1 VKAIIRAARGG
12 LGGRRLQA
20 VVIGLVV
27 LACTAA
33 SVLAVGMLV
42 DSQSPFDRGFAAQ
55 HGADVTADMS
65 LSAASSAQLAA
76 TSHVSGV
83 TAVAGPF
90 PETMVG
96 ARFAIPG
103 ISGTGSIQVH
113 LVGRSSPNGP
123 VDDLTLKSGH
133 WPTAPDQVVWS
144 QAGPVSGGIQ
154 LGSTVTFPGAP
165 GSPTL
170 TVVGFA
176 NSITNT
182 ADAWVLPAEIAA
194 LSGNGSQPQAQ
205 MLYRFSSASTVTAV
219 NADVRAL
226 KAALPAGTVQGAA
239 SYLDVR
245 TAEQSNV
252 AIWAPFIIAFGI
264 IALAMS
270 VLIVANVVSGAVIAG
285 TTRIGVLKA
294 IGFTPG
300 QVTGSYVLQ
309 VAVPALAGCVVGT
322 VLGVLLAIPILSQN
336 ASVYGVGSLSIPL
349 WVEVTVPLVILG
361 LTAVGAMLPALRA
374 GRMSATQA
382 IATGRA
388 PRALRGYL
396 AHRLL
401 GRLRRVP
408 RAVTIG
414 LAAPFS
420 RPARTAVTAG
430 AIMFGAVAVTFG
442 VGLSATLNRVYVDL
456 RLSDTAP
463 LRLTPAPSGPVFV
476 QPGKVKTVT
485 GATGGR
491 KVKTVTGATGGG
503 PAGASLAE
511 QQAIAAALT
520 AQPDIAHWVPETD
533 AQVGVAGLSQQ
544 AQVTAFDGD
553 ASWTGYAIIKGSW
566 YSGSGSVDVNT
577 TFLTDTGTSVG
588 STVALTSGGRSETV
602 RIAGE
607 VFANDTSD
615 PGVFMSGSD
624 LARIDPGQAPTQYYA
639 GVKPG
644 ADPQAVANALDAKLD
659 PSGPAPAAVAGILVT
674 PNDNGEL
681 IAVVTLI
688 ALLTI
693 LLVVVAGLGVLNT
706 VVLQLR
712 ERVHDLGVFKSVG
725 MTPRQAIAMVVCS
738 VTLIGLLA
746 GIIGVPLGVL
756 VHNGVVPVMGH
767 AANTDLPAAVISVY
781 SWWQYVLLALAGLV
795 IAVMAALGPAG
806 WAASTRTAF
815 ALRAE

>member
-33 SVLAVGMLV
+33 SVLAIGMLV

-55 HGADVTADMS
+55 HGADVAADMS

-90 PETMVG
+90 PETTVG
-96 ARFAIPG
+96 AKFTIPG
-103 ISGTGSIQVH
+103 ISGAGTVQVH
-113 LVGRSSPNGP
+113 LVGRPAP
-123 VDDLTLKSGH
+123 HAAVDDLALTSGH

-144 QAGPVSGGIQ
+144 DGGPVSGGIQ
-154 LGSTVTFPGAP
+154 AGSTVTITGAP

-176 NSITNT
+176 NSITDT
-182 ADAWVLPAEIAA
+182 ADAWVLPAEITA
-194 LSGNGSQPQAQ
+194 LSGAASPSQAQ
-205 MLYRFSSASTVTAV
+205 MLYRFSSASTASAV
-219 NADVRAL
+219 NADVSAL
-226 KAALPAGTVQGAA
+226 KAALPAGTVQAAA
-239 SYLDVR
+239 SYLQVR
-245 TAEQSNV
+245 ASERSSV

-264 IALAMS
+264 IALVMS

-285 TTRIGVLKA
+285 TTRIGVLKS
-294 IGFTPG
+294 IGFTPA

-309 VAVPALAGCVVGT
+309 VAVPALAGCVAGA

-336 ASVYGVGSLSIPL
+336 ANVYGVGSLSIPL
-349 WVEVTVPLVILG
+349 WVTVTVPLAILG

-388 PRALRGYL
+388 PRASRGYL

-401 GRLRRVP
+401 GRLHRAP
-408 RAVTIG
+408 RAATIG

-420 RPARTAVTAG
+420 RPARTAVTAA

-442 VGLSATLNRVYVDL
+442 VGLSSTLHRVYVDL
-456 RLSDTAP
+456 RLADTAP
-463 LRLTPAPSGPVFV
+463 LRIMPMPSGPAAG
-476 QPGKVKTVT
+476 QPGKVF
-485 GATGGR
+485 GPGGSP
-491 KVKTVTGATGGG
+491 GS
-503 PAGASLAE
+503 PAE
-511 QQAIAAALT
+511 QRRIAAALT
-520 AQPDIAHWVPETD
+520 ANPDIAHWVPETD
-533 AQVGVAGLSQQ
+533 AQVGAAGLAQP
-544 AQVTAFDGD
+544 AQVTAFDGN
-553 ASWTGYAIIKGSW
+553 ASWTEYGLIKGSW
-566 YSGSGSVDVNT
+566 YSGSGSIDVNT

-588 STVALTSGGRSETV
+588 STVALTSGTRSQTM

-607 VFANDTSD
+607 VFGIDTSD
-615 PGVFMSGSD
+615 PGVIMSGSG

-639 GVKPG
+639 GVTSG
-644 ADPQAVANALDAKLD
+644 QSPQAVANALDATLD
-659 PSGPAPAAVAGILVT
+659 PSGPTAGAIGGIQVT
-674 PNDNGEL
+674 PNDNSQL
-681 IAVVTLI
+681 IAVVALI
-688 ALLTI
+688 TLLT
-693 LLVVVAGLGVLNT
+693 LLLIVVAGLGVLNT

-725 MTPRQAIAMVVCS
+725 MTPRQAVAMVVCS

-746 GIIGVPLGVL
+746 GIVGVPLGVL

-781 SWWQYVLLALAGLV
+781 SWWQYILLALAGLV
-795 IAVMAALGPAG
+795 IAVVAALGPAS
-806 WAASTRTAF
+806 WAARTRTAF

>member
-1 VKAIIRAARGG
+1 MKAIIRAARGG

-33 SVLAVGMLV
+33 SVLAVGILV

-55 HGADVTADMS
+55 HGADVAADMS

-90 PETMVG
+90 PETT
-96 ARFAIPG
+96 AAAKFTIPG
-103 ISGTGSIQVH
+103 VSGAGRIQVH

-123 VDDLTLKSGH
+123 ADDLTLKSGH

-144 QAGPVSGGIQ
+144 QAGPVSGGIR
-154 LGSTVTFPGAP
+154 LGSTVTFPGSP
-165 GSPTL
+165 GSPAL

-182 ADAWVLPAEIAA
+182 ADAWVLPSGITA
-194 LSGNGSQPQAQ
+194 LSSTGSAPEAQ
-205 MLYRFSSASTVTAV
+205 MLYRFSSASTATAV
-219 NADVRAL
+219 NADVSAL
-226 KAALPAGTVQGAA
+226 KAALPAGTVQGTA
-239 SYLDVR
+239 SYLTVR

-294 IGFTPG
+294 IGFTPA

-309 VAVPALAGCVVGT
+309 VAVPALAGCVVGA

-349 WVEVTVPLVILG
+349 SVVVAVPLVILG

-388 PRALRGYL
+388 PRAAHGYL

-401 GRLRRVP
+401 GKLRWVP
-408 RAVTIG
+408 RAATIG

-456 RLSDTAP
+456 RLADTAP
-463 LRLTPAPSGPVFV
+463 LRISPAPSGPVHV
-476 QPGKVKTVT
+476 QPGKHKAV
-485 GATGGR
+485 
-491 KVKTVTGATGGG
+491 
-503 PAGASLAE
+503 AGVIGSPSASPAE

-520 AQPDIAHWVPETD
+520 ANPDIAHWVPETD
-533 AQVGVAGLSQQ
+533 ATVGVARLSQQ

-553 ASWTGYAIIKGSW
+553 ANWTGYQMIKGSW
-566 YSGSGSVDVNT
+566 YSSSGSVDVNT
-577 TFLTDTGTSVG
+577 TFLADTGTSVG
-588 STVALTSGGRSETV
+588 STVTLTSGGRSETV

-607 VFANDTSD
+607 AFANNSSD

-644 ADPQAVANALDAKLD
+644 TDPQAVANALDAKLD
-659 PSGPAPAAVAGILVT
+659 PSGPVLGAVAGIQVT

-681 IAVVTLI
+681 IAVVALI
-688 ALLTI
+688 ALLTT
-693 LLVVVAGLGVLNT
+693 LLIVVAGLGVLNT

-746 GIIGVPLGVL
+746 GIVAVPLGVL

-767 AANTDLPAAVISVY
+767 AAHTDLPAAVIAVY
-781 SWWQYVLLALAGLV
+781 SWWQYVLLGLAGLV
-795 IAVMAALGPAG
+795 IAVVAALGPAG
-806 WAASTRTAF
+806 WAARTRTAF

>member
-1 VKAIIRAARGG
+1 MKAIIRAARGG

-33 SVLAVGMLV
+33 SVLAVGILM

-55 HGADVTADMS
+55 HGADVAADMS
-65 LSAASSAQLAA
+65 RSAASPAQLAA

-90 PETMVG
+90 PETT
-96 ARFAIPG
+96 ATAKLTIPG
-103 ISGTGSIQVH
+103 VSGAGIIEVH
-113 LVGRSSPNGP
+113 LVGRSSPSGP

-154 LGSTVTFPGAP
+154 LGSTVTVPGVP
-165 GSPTL
+165 GSPAL

-194 LSGNGSQPQAQ
+194 LSSTGSAPQAQ
-205 MLYRFSSASTVTAV
+205 MLYRFSSASTATAV
-219 NADVRAL
+219 NADVSAL
-226 KAALPAGTVQGAA
+226 KAALPAGTVQDTA
-239 SYLDVR
+239 SYLTVR

-264 IALAMS
+264 LALAMS

-294 IGFTPG
+294 IGFTPA

-309 VAVPALAGCVVGT
+309 VAVPALAGCVVGA

-349 WVEVTVPLVILG
+349 WVEVAVPLVILG

-374 GRMSATQA
+374 GWMSAAQA

-388 PRALRGYL
+388 PRAAHGYL

-401 GRLRRVP
+401 GRLP
-408 RAVTIG
+408 RAPRAATIG

-442 VGLSATLNRVYVDL
+442 FGLSATLHRAYVDL
-456 RLSDTAP
+456 RLADTAP
-463 LRLTPAPSGPVFV
+463 LRLDPAPSGPVLA
-476 QPGKVKTVT
+476 QPGKHKTVA
-485 GATGGR
+485 GVIGS
-491 KVKTVTGATGGG
+491 
-503 PAGASLAE
+503 PGASPAE

-520 AQPDIAHWVPETD
+520 ANPDIAHWAPETS

-544 AQVTAFDGD
+544 AQVTAFDGN
-553 ASWTGYAIIKGSW
+553 ASWTGYPVIKGSW

-577 TFLTDTGTSVG
+577 TFLTDTGTTVG
-588 STVALTSGGRSETV
+588 STVTLTSGGRSETV

-607 VFANDTSD
+607 AFANDTSE

-639 GVKPG
+639 GVRPG
-644 ADPQAVANALDAKLD
+644 TDPQAVANALTAKLD
-659 PSGPAPAAVAGILVT
+659 PNGPAPAAVAGIQVT

-681 IAVVTLI
+681 IAVISLI

-746 GIIGVPLGVL
+746 GIVGVPLGVL

-795 IAVMAALGPAG
+795 IAVVAALGPAG
-806 WAASTRTAF
+806 WAARTRTAF

>member
-1 VKAIIRAARGG
+1 
-12 LGGRRLQA
+12 
-20 VVIGLVV
+20 
-27 LACTAA
+27 
-33 SVLAVGMLV
+33 M
-42 DSQSPFDRGFAAQ
+42 
-55 HGADVTADMS
+55 
-65 LSAASSAQLAA
+65 
-76 TSHVSGV
+76 
-83 TAVAGPF
+83 
-90 PETMVG
+90 
-96 ARFAIPG
+96 
-103 ISGTGSIQVH
+103 
-113 LVGRSSPNGP
+113 
-123 VDDLTLKSGH
+123 
-133 WPTAPDQVVWS
+133 
-144 QAGPVSGGIQ
+144 
-154 LGSTVTFPGAP
+154 TFPGAP
-165 GSPTL
+165 GSPAL

-182 ADAWVLPAEIAA
+182 ADGWVLPAEIAA
-194 LSGNGSQPQAQ
+194 LSGTGSAPQAQ
-205 MLYRFSSASTVTAV
+205 MLYRFSSASTATAI
-219 NADVRAL
+219 NADENAL
-226 KAALPAGTVQGAA
+226 KAALPAGTVQGTA

-264 IALAMS
+264 IALVMS

-294 IGFTPG
+294 IGFTPA

-309 VAVPALAGCVVGT
+309 VTVPALAGAVVGAI
-322 VLGVLLAIPILSQN
+322 LGVLLAIPILSQN

-349 WVEVTVPLVILG
+349 WVEVAVPLGILG
-361 LTAVGAMLPALRA
+361 LTAVGAMAPALRA

-388 PRALRGYL
+388 PRAAHGYL

-401 GRLRRVP
+401 GKLHRVP
-408 RAVTIG
+408 RAATIG

-420 RPARTAVTAG
+420 RPGRTAVTAA

-442 VGLSATLNRVYVDL
+442 VGLSGTLNRVYVDL
-456 RLSDTAP
+456 RLADTAP
-463 LRLTPAPSGPVFV
+463 LRLTPAPSGPVNV
-476 QPGKVKTVT
+476 QPGK
-485 GATGGR
+485 GATLI
-491 KVKTVTGATGGG
+491 GGG
-503 PAGASLAE
+503 LPSASPAE
-511 QQAIAAALT
+511 QRAIAAALT
-520 AQPDIAHWVPETD
+520 ASPDIAHWVPETD
-533 AQVGVAGLSQQ
+533 AMVGVAGLSQQ
-544 AQVTAFDGD
+544 AQVTAFDGN
-553 ASWTGYAIIKGSW
+553 ASWTGYSMIKGSW
-566 YSGSGSVDVNT
+566 YSDPGSVDVNT

-588 STVALTSGGRSETV
+588 STVTLTSGGRSETV

-607 VFANDTSD
+607 AFANDASD
-615 PGVFMSGSD
+615 PGVFMSGAD
-624 LARIDPGQAPTQYYA
+624 LARIDPGQAPTQYFV

-644 ADPQAVANALDAKLD
+644 TAPQAVANALDARLG
-659 PSGPAPAAVAGILVT
+659 PSGSAPPAVGGIQVT

-725 MTPRQAIAMVVCS
+725 MTPRQVIAMVVCS

-746 GIIGVPLGVL
+746 GIVGVPLGVL

-767 AANTDLPAAVISVY
+767 AANTDLPAAVIAVY
-781 SWWQYVLLALAGLV
+781 PWWAYVLLALAGLV
-795 IAVMAALGPAG
+795 IAVVAALGPAG
-806 WAASTRTAF
+806 WAARTRTGF

>member
-1 VKAIIRAARGG
+1 MKAIIRAARGG

-55 HGADVTADMS
+55 HGAEVTADMS
-65 LSAASSAQLAA
+65 AAAATAVQLAA

-83 TAVAGPF
+83 TGVAGPF
-90 PETMVG
+90 PETT
-96 ARFAIPG
+96 AAAKFTIPG
-103 ISGTGSIQVH
+103 ISGAGIIQVH

-123 VDDLTLKSGH
+123 VDDLTLKAGH
-133 WPTAPDQVVWS
+133 WPTASDQVVWS
-144 QAGPVSGGIQ
+144 QAGPVSGGLQ
-154 LGSTVTFPGAP
+154 LGSTVTVPGAP
-165 GSPTL
+165 GSPVL

-194 LSGNGSQPQAQ
+194 LSSTGSAPQAQ
-205 MLYRFSSASTVTAV
+205 MLYRFAGASTATAI
-219 NADVRAL
+219 NADVSAL
-226 KAALPAGTVQGAA
+226 KAALPAGTVQETA

-245 TAEQSNV
+245 TAEKSNV

-264 IALAMS
+264 IALVMS
-270 VLIVANVVSGAVIAG
+270 VLIIANVVSGAVIAG

-294 IGFTPG
+294 IGFTPA
-300 QVTGSYVLQ
+300 QVTVSYVLQ
-309 VAVPALAGCVVGT
+309 VAVPALAGCVVGAL
-322 VLGVLLAIPILSQN
+322 LGVLLAIPILSQN

-349 WVEVTVPLVILG
+349 WVVVTVPLAILG
-361 LTAVGAMLPALRA
+361 LTTVGAMLPALRA
-374 GRMSATQA
+374 GRMSAVQA

-388 PRALRGYL
+388 PRPSRGYF

-401 GRLRRVP
+401 GKVRWAP

-420 RPARTAVTAG
+420 RPARTGVTAV

-442 VGLSATLNRVYVDL
+442 VGLSTSLNRVYADL
-456 RLSDTAP
+456 RLANTAP
-463 LRLTPAPSGPVFV
+463 LRIDPAPDGPVEV
-476 QPGKVKTVT
+476 QPGK
-485 GATGGR
+485 GR
-491 KVKTVTGATGGG
+491 KVIGTS
-503 PAGASLAE
+503 ASPAE
-511 QQAIAAALT
+511 QRTIAAALT
-520 AQPDIAHWVPETD
+520 ANPGIAHWVPETD
-533 AQVGVAGLSQQ
+533 AQVGVAELSQQ
-544 AQVTAFDGD
+544 AQVTAFDGG
-553 ASWTGYAIIKGSW
+553 ARWTGIPIIKGSW
-566 YSGSGSVDVNT
+566 YSGTGSVDVNT
-577 TFLTDTGTSVG
+577 AFLTDTGTSVG
-588 STVALTSGGRSETV
+588 STVTLTSGGRSQTV

-607 VFANDTSD
+607 SFTNDASD
-615 PGVFMSGSD
+615 PVVLMSGSG
-624 LARIDPGQAPTQYYA
+624 LARIDPGQTPTQYYA

-644 ADPQAVANALDAKLD
+644 TDPQRVANALEATLD
-659 PSGPAPAAVAGILVT
+659 PSGPIQGAVADIQVT

-681 IAVVTLI
+681 IAVVALI
-688 ALLTI
+688 TLLTI
-693 LLVVVAGLGVLNT
+693 LLIVVAGLGVLNT

-746 GIIGVPLGVL
+746 GIVAVPLGVL

-781 SWWQYVLLALAGLV
+781 PWWQYVLLALAGLV
-795 IAVMAALGPAG
+795 IAVAAALGPAG
-806 WAASTRTAF
+806 WAARTRTAF

>member
-55 HGADVTADMS
+55 HGADVAADMS

-83 TAVAGPF
+83 TGVAGPF
-90 PETMVG
+90 PETT
-96 ARFAIPG
+96 ADAKLTIPG
-103 ISGTGSIQVH
+103 ISGTGRIQVH

-154 LGSTVTFPGAP
+154 LGSTVTVPGAP
-165 GSPTL
+165 GSPAL

-194 LSGNGSQPQAQ
+194 LSSTGSAPQAQ
-205 MLYRFSSASTVTAV
+205 MLYRFSSASTATAV
-219 NADVRAL
+219 NADVSAL
-226 KAALPAGTVQGAA
+226 KAALPAGTVQVTA
-239 SYLDVR
+239 SYLAVR
-245 TAEQSNV
+245 ASEQSNV

-264 IALAMS
+264 IALVMS

-294 IGFTPG
+294 IGFTPA
-300 QVTGSYVLQ
+300 QVTGSYVVQ
-309 VAVPALAGCVVGT
+309 VAVPALAGCVVGA

-388 PRALRGYL
+388 PRAAHGYL

-401 GRLRRVP
+401 GKVRRVP
-408 RAVTIG
+408 RAATIG

-442 VGLSATLNRVYVDL
+442 VGLSATLHRVYVDL
-456 RLSDTAP
+456 RLADTAP
-463 LRLTPAPSGPVFV
+463 LRLNPAPSGPVHV
-476 QPGKVKTVT
+476 QPGKHKTVA
-485 GATGGR
+485 GIIGS
-491 KVKTVTGATGGG
+491 
-503 PAGASLAE
+503 PGASPAE
-511 QQAIAAALT
+511 QRAIAAALT
-520 AQPDIAHWVPETD
+520 ANPDIAHWVPETD

-544 AQVTAFDGD
+544 AQVTAFDGN
-553 ASWTGYAIIKGSW
+553 ASWTGYPMIKGSW
-566 YSGSGSVDVNT
+566 YSGSGSADVNT

-588 STVALTSGGRSETV
+588 STVTLTSGGRSETV

-607 VFANDTSD
+607 VFANDTND

-624 LARIDPGQAPTQYYA
+624 LARIDPGQAPSQYYA
-639 GVKPG
+639 GVRPG
-644 ADPQAVANALDAKLD
+644 TDPQAVANALSAKLS
-659 PSGPAPAAVAGILVT
+659 PSGPALAAVAGIQVT

-681 IAVVTLI
+681 IAVISLI

-746 GIIGVPLGVL
+746 GIVGVPLGVL

-781 SWWQYVLLALAGLV
+781 SWSQYVLLALAGLV
-795 IAVMAALGPAG
+795 IAVVAALGPAG
-806 WAASTRTAF
+806 WAARTRTAF

>member
-33 SVLAVGMLV
+33 SVLAVGILV
-42 DSQSPFDRGFAAQ
+42 DSQSPFDHGFAVQ

-65 LSAASSAQLAA
+65 LSAASQAQLAA
-76 TSHVSGV
+76 TSRVSGV

-90 PETMVG
+90 PETT
-96 ARFAIPG
+96 AAATFTIPG
-103 ISGTGSIQVH
+103 VSGAGSISVH

-133 WPTAPDQVVWS
+133 WPTAPDQIVWS

-170 TVVGFA
+170 TVVGYA

-182 ADAWVLPAEIAA
+182 ADGWVLPAEIAA
-194 LSGNGSQPQAQ
+194 LSGTGSAPQAQ
-205 MLYRFSSASTVTAV
+205 MLYRFSSASTVTAI
-219 NADVRAL
+219 NADENAL
-226 KAALPAGTVQGAA
+226 KAALPAGTVQGTA
-239 SYLDVR
+239 SYLTVR
-245 TAEQSNV
+245 IAEKSNV

-270 VLIVANVVSGAVIAG
+270 VLIVANMVSGAVIAG

-294 IGFTPG
+294 IGFTPA

-309 VAVPALAGCVVGT
+309 VAVPALAGGVVGA

-349 WVEVTVPLVILG
+349 WVDVAVPLVILG

-388 PRALRGYL
+388 PRAAHGYL
-396 AHRLL
+396 AYRLL
-401 GRLRRVP
+401 GKLRSAP
-408 RAVTIG
+408 RAATIG

-420 RPARTAVTAG
+420 RPGRTSVTAV
-430 AIMFGAVAVTFG
+430 AIMFGAIAVTFG
-442 VGLSATLNRVYVDL
+442 VGLSTSLNRVYVDL
-456 RLSDTAP
+456 RLADTAP
-463 LRLTPAPSGPVFV
+463 LRLYPAPSGPVVV
-476 QPGKVKTVT
+476 QPGKGKTVI
-485 GATGGR
+485 GQPGKGKAVADTGG
-491 KVKTVTGATGGG
+491 
-503 PAGASLAE
+503 PPSASPAE
-511 QQAIAAALT
+511 QRAIAAALT
-520 AQPDIAHWVPETD
+520 ANPDIAHWVPETD

-544 AQVTAFDGD
+544 AQVSAFDGD
-553 ASWTGYAIIKGSW
+553 ASWTGYAMIKGSW
-566 YSGSGSVDVNT
+566 YAGPGSVDVNT

-588 STVALTSGGRSETV
+588 STVTLTSGGRSETV

-607 VFANDTSD
+607 AFANDASD
-615 PGVFMSGSD
+615 PDVFMSGSD
-624 LARIDPGQAPTQYYA
+624 LARIDPGQAPTEYDA

-644 ADPQAVANALDAKLD
+644 ANLQAVANALNAKLD
-659 PSGPAPAAVAGILVT
+659 PAGPFQGAVGGIQVT
-674 PNDNGEL
+674 PNDNSEL

-688 ALLTI
+688 ALLTL

-712 ERVHDLGVFKSVG
+712 ERVHDLGVFKAVG

-738 VTLIGLLA
+738 VTIIGLLA
-746 GIIGVPLGVL
+746 GIVGVPLGVL

-767 AANTDLPAAVISVY
+767 AANTGLPAAVISVY
-781 SWWQYVLLALAGLV
+781 SWWEYVLLALAGLI
-795 IAVMAALGPAG
+795 IAVVAALGPAG
-806 WAASTRTAF
+806 WAARTRTAF

>member
-12 LGGRRLQA
+12 LAGRRLQA

-65 LSAASSAQLAA
+65 LAATSPAQLAA

-90 PETMVG
+90 PETTLG
-96 ARFAIPG
+96 AELTIPG
-103 ISGTGSIQVH
+103 ISGTSNIQVH
-113 LVGRSSPNGP
+113 LVGRSSLSGP
-123 VDDLTLKSGH
+123 VDDLALESGH

-144 QAGPVSGGIQ
+144 EAGPVSGAIQ
-154 LGSTVTFPGAP
+154 IGSTVTFPGAP

-176 NSITNT
+176 DSITNT

-194 LSGNGSQPQAQ
+194 LSGTTSQPQAQ
-205 MLYRFSSASTVTAV
+205 MLYRFSSASSASAI
-219 NADVRAL
+219 NADVSTL
-226 KAALPAGTVQGAA
+226 KTALPAGAVQGTA
-239 SYLDVR
+239 SYLDVQ
-245 TAEQSNV
+245 TSEQSSV

-294 IGFTPG
+294 IGFTPA

-309 VAVPALAGCVVGT
+309 VAVPALAGCVVGA

-336 ASVYGVGSLSIPL
+336 ANVYGVGSLSIPL
-349 WVEVTVPLVILG
+349 WVEVTVPLVILA

-388 PRALRGYL
+388 PRASRGYL

-408 RAVTIG
+408 RAATIG

-420 RPARTAVTAG
+420 RPGRTAVTAG

-442 VGLSATLNRVYVDL
+442 VGLSATLHRVYADL

-463 LRLTPAPSGPVFV
+463 LRIYPAPSGPVSV
-476 QPGKVKTVT
+476 QPGQPKKVV
-485 GATGGR
+485 GS
-491 KVKTVTGATGGG
+491 
-503 PAGASLAE
+503 ASGSASGSPAE
-511 QQAIAAALT
+511 QRRIAAAL
-520 AQPDIAHWVPETD
+520 AADPDIAHWVPETD
-533 AQVGVAGLSQQ
+533 AQASVAGLSEP
-544 AQVTAFDGD
+544 AQVTAFDGG
-553 ASWTGYAIIKGSW
+553 ASWTGYALIKGSW

-577 TFLTDTGTSVG
+577 AFLTDTGSSVG
-588 STVALTSGGRSETV
+588 STVTLTSGARSDTV

-607 VFANDTSD
+607 VFANDPRD
-615 PGVFMSGSD
+615 PGVFMSGSG

-639 GVKPG
+639 GVKQG
-644 ADPQAVANALDAKLD
+644 TDPQAVANALDATLD
-659 PSGPAPAAVAGILVT
+659 PSGPTQGAIGGIQVT
-674 PNDNGEL
+674 PNDNAQL
-681 IAVVTLI
+681 IAVVALI
-688 ALLTI
+688 TLLTI
-693 LLVVVAGLGVLNT
+693 LLIVVAGLGVLNT

-746 GIIGVPLGVL
+746 GIIAVPLGVL
-756 VHNGVVPVMGH
+756 VHHGVVPVMGH
-767 AANTDLPAAVISVY
+767 AANTNLPTAVISVY
-781 SWWQYVLLALAGLV
+781 SWWQYILLALAGLI
-795 IAVMAALGPAG
+795 IAVVAALGPAS
-806 WAASTRTAF
+806 WAARARTAF

>member
-27 LACTAA
+27 LVCTAA
-33 SVLAVGMLV
+33 SVLAVGILV
-42 DSQSPFDRGFAAQ
+42 DSHSPFDRGFAAQ
-55 HGADVTADMS
+55 HGAHVAADMS

-76 TSHVSGV
+76 TSRVSRV

-90 PETMVG
+90 PETT
-96 ARFAIPG
+96 AAAKFTIPG
-103 ISGTGSIQVH
+103 VSGAGSIQVH

-133 WPTAPDQVVWS
+133 WPAAPDQVVWS
-144 QAGPVSGGIQ
+144 QAGPISGGIQ
-154 LGSTVTFPGAP
+154 IGSTVTFPEAP

-182 ADAWVLPAEIAA
+182 ADAWVLPAQIAA
-194 LSGNGSQPQAQ
+194 LSSTGSQPQAQ
-205 MLYRFSSASTVTAV
+205 VLYRFSSASTATAI
-219 NADVRAL
+219 NADESAL
-226 KAALPAGTVQGAA
+226 KAALPAGTVQGTA
-239 SYLDVR
+239 SYLTVR

-264 IALAMS
+264 IALVMS

-294 IGFTPG
+294 IGFTPA

-309 VAVPALAGCVVGT
+309 VAVPALAGSVVGA

-349 WVEVTVPLVILG
+349 WVEMAVPLVILG

-388 PRALRGYL
+388 PRAAHGYL

-401 GRLRRVP
+401 GKLRRVP
-408 RAVTIG
+408 RAATIG

-456 RLSDTAP
+456 RLADTAP
-463 LRLTPAPSGPVFV
+463 LRISPAPSGPVHV
-476 QPGKVKTVT
+476 QPGKGKTVI
-485 GATGGR
+485 GTGG
-491 KVKTVTGATGGG
+491 
-503 PAGASLAE
+503 PPSASPAE

-520 AQPDIAHWVPETD
+520 ANPDIVHWVPETD
-533 AQVGVAGLSQQ
+533 AQVDVAGLSQQ
-544 AQVTAFDGD
+544 AQVTAFDAN
-553 ASWTGYAIIKGSW
+553 ASWTGYPMIKGSW

-588 STVALTSGGRSETV
+588 STVTLTSGGRSETV

-607 VFANDTSD
+607 AFANDSRD

-644 ADPQAVANALDAKLD
+644 TDPQAVANALTAKLD
-659 PSGPAPAAVAGILVT
+659 PNGPAPAAVAGIQVT
-674 PNDNGEL
+674 PNDDGEL

-746 GIIGVPLGVL
+746 GIVGVPLGVL

-781 SWWQYVLLALAGLV
+781 SWWEYVLLALAGLV
-795 IAVMAALGPAG
+795 IAVVAALGPAG
-806 WAASTRTAF
+806 WAARTRTAS

>member
-20 VVIGLVV
+20 VVIALVV

-55 HGADVTADMS
+55 HGAHVAADMS
-65 LSAASSAQLAA
+65 TARASAAQLAA

-90 PETMVG
+90 PETTVSG
-96 ARFAIPG
+96 KFAIPG
-103 ISGTGSIQVH
+103 VDGTGDIQVH
-113 LVGRSSPNGP
+113 LVGRSSPDGP
-123 VDDLTLKSGH
+123 VDELTLKSGH

-144 QAGPVSGGIQ
+144 QAGPVSGAIGV
-154 LGSTVTFPGAP
+154 GSTVTFPGAP

-170 TVVGFA
+170 TVVGIA

-182 ADAWVLPAEIAA
+182 ADAWVLPSEIAA
-194 LSGNGSQPQAQ
+194 LSASGSRPQAQ
-205 MLYRFSSASTVTAV
+205 MLYRFASAATATAI
-219 NADVRAL
+219 NTDVRAL
-226 KAALPAGTVQGAA
+226 TGALPAGTVQGTA

-245 TAEQSNV
+245 TSEQSSV

-264 IALAMS
+264 IALVMS

-294 IGFTPG
+294 IGFTPA

-309 VAVPALAGCVVGT
+309 VAVPALAGAVTGSVV
-322 VLGVLLAIPILSQN
+322 GVLLSIPILSQN

-349 WVEVTVPLVILG
+349 WVEVTVPLAILG

-374 GRMSATQA
+374 GRMSAVQA

-388 PRALRGYL
+388 PRAAHGYF

-401 GRLRRVP
+401 GRARKVP
-408 RAVTIG
+408 RAATIG

-420 RPARTAVTAG
+420 RPARTAVTAA

-442 VGLSATLNRVYVDL
+442 VGLSATLNRVFVDL
-456 RLSDTAP
+456 RLADSAP
-463 LRLTPAPSGPVFV
+463 LRVHPAPADPVLA
-476 QPGKVKTVT
+476 QPGKGKKVISVDGPPAATPAEAATIT
-485 GATGGR
+485 GALR
-491 KVKTVTGATGGG
+491 AN
-503 PAGASLAE
+503 
-511 QQAIAAALT
+511 
-520 AQPDIAHWVPETD
+520 PDVAHWVPETD
-533 AQVGVAGLSQQ
+533 GTVDVAGLSQG

-553 ASWTGYAIIKGSW
+553 ASWTGYAMIKGAW

-577 TFLTDTGTSVG
+577 TFLTDTGSSVG
-588 STVALTSGGRSETV
+588 STVTLKSGGRSETV

-607 VFANDTSD
+607 VLAPDTSS
-615 PGVFMSGSD
+615 PYVFMSTAG
-624 LARIDPGQAPTQYYA
+624 LARIEPGLPTSQYFA
-639 GVKPG
+639 GVRPG
-644 ADPQAVANALDAKLD
+644 ADPQAVANALSA
-659 PSGPAPAAVAGILVT
+659 SFGPRVADVQVT
-674 PNDNGEL
+674 PTDNGQL
-681 IAVVTLI
+681 IAVIALI

-693 LLVVVAGLGVLNT
+693 LLIAVAGLGVLNT

-746 GIIGVPLGVL
+746 GIVAVPLGVL

-767 AANTDLPAAVISVY
+767 AAHTDLPASVIAVY
-781 SWWQYVLLALAGLV
+781 PWWQYVLLALAGLV
-795 IAVMAALGPAG
+795 IAVAAALGPAG
-806 WAASTRTAF
+806 WAARTRTAF
-815 ALRAE
+815 ALRTE

>member
-90 PETMVG
+90 PETTAG
-96 ARFAIPG
+96 ARLTIPG
-103 ISGTGSIQVH
+103 ISGTGGIQVH
-113 LVGRSSPNGP
+113 LVGRSSPNEP

-144 QAGPVSGGIQ
+144 QAGPVSGGITI
-154 LGSTVTFPGAP
+154 GSTVTIPGAP
-165 GSPTL
+165 GSPKL

-182 ADAWVLPAEIAA
+182 ADAWVVPSEITA
-194 LSGNGSQPQAQ
+194 LSGSRSQPQAQ
-205 MLYRFSSASTVTAV
+205 MLYRFSSASTASAV
-219 NADVRAL
+219 NADVGVL
-226 KAALPAGTVQGAA
+226 KAALPAGTVQGTA

-245 TAEQSNV
+245 TSEQSNV

-264 IALAMS
+264 IALVMS

-294 IGFTPG
+294 IGFTPA

-309 VAVPALAGCVVGT
+309 VAVPALAGCVVGA

-388 PRALRGYL
+388 PRAAHGYL

-401 GRLRRVP
+401 GKVRRVP
-408 RAVTIG
+408 RAATIG

-442 VGLSATLNRVYVDL
+442 FGLSATLNRVYVDL
-456 RLSDTAP
+456 RLADTAP
-463 LRLTPAPSGPVFV
+463 LRLNPAPSGPVHV
-476 QPGKVKTVT
+476 QPGKHKTVA
-485 GATGGR
+485 GVIGS
-491 KVKTVTGATGGG
+491 
-503 PAGASLAE
+503 PGASPAE
-511 QQAIAAALT
+511 QQTIAAALT
-520 AQPDIAHWVPETD
+520 ANPDIAHWVPETD
-533 AQVGVAGLSQQ
+533 ATVGVAGLSQQ
-544 AQVTAFDGD
+544 AQVTAFDGN
-553 ASWTGYAIIKGSW
+553 ASWTGYPMIKGSW
-566 YSGSGSVDVNT
+566 YSGSGSADVNT
-577 TFLTDTGTSVG
+577 AFLADTGTSVG
-588 STVALTSGGRSETV
+588 STVTLTSGGRSETV

-607 VFANDTSD
+607 AFANDSRD
-615 PGVFMSGSD
+615 PDVFMSGSD

-644 ADPQAVANALDAKLD
+644 TDPQAVANALTAKLD
-659 PSGPAPAAVAGILVT
+659 PNGPVPGAVAGIRVT
-674 PNDNGEL
+674 QNDNGEL
-681 IAVVTLI
+681 IAVISLI

-746 GIIGVPLGVL
+746 GAVGVPLGVL

-795 IAVMAALGPAG
+795 IAVVAALGPAG
-806 WAASTRTAF
+806 WAARTRTAF

>member
-1 VKAIIRAARGG
+1 MKAIIRAARGG

-42 DSQSPFDRGFAAQ
+42 DSRSPFDRGFAAQ
-55 HGADVTADMS
+55 HGAQVTADVS
-65 LSAASSAQLAA
+65 QSAASPAQLAA
-76 TSHVSGV
+76 TSHVTGV

-90 PETMVG
+90 PEIMTTG
-96 ARFAIPG
+96 DFTIPG
-103 ISGTGSIQVH
+103 VSGTNRIQVH
-113 LVGRSSPNGP
+113 LVGRSSPGGS

-133 WPTAPDQVVWS
+133 WPTAPDQIVWS
-144 QAGPVSGGIQ
+144 QAGPVSGGLQI
-154 LGSTVTFPGAP
+154 GSTVSFPEAS
-165 GSPTL
+165 GSATL

-194 LSGNGSQPQAQ
+194 LSGGGPAPQAQ
-205 MLYRFSSASTVTAV
+205 MLYRFSRAATAPQI
-219 NADVRAL
+219 NADVAAL
-226 KAALPAGTVQGAA
+226 EAALPGGTVQGTS

-245 TAEQSNV
+245 TSEQSNV

-264 IALAMS
+264 IALVMS

-294 IGFTPG
+294 IGFTPA

-309 VAVPALAGCVVGT
+309 VAVPALAGCVTGA
-322 VLGVLLAIPILSQN
+322 VLGVLLSIPILSQN

-349 WVEVTVPLVILG
+349 WVVVGVPLAILG
-361 LTAVGAMLPALRA
+361 LTAVGAMLPAWRA
-374 GRMSATQA
+374 GRMSAVQA

-388 PRALRGYL
+388 PRAAHGYL

-401 GRLRRVP
+401 GRLRWVP
-408 RAVTIG
+408 RAATIG

-463 LRLTPAPSGPVFV
+463 LRLNPAPDGPKLV
-476 QPGKVKTVT
+476 QPGKANRVAGAGGASGPS
-485 GATGGR
+485 GAT
-491 KVKTVTGATGGG
+491 A
-503 PAGASLAE
+503 AQES
-511 QQAIAAALT
+511 AIAAALR
-520 AQPDIAHWVPETD
+520 ANRDVAHWVPETD
-533 AQVGVAGLSQQ
+533 ALAGVAGLSQG

-553 ASWTGYAIIKGSW
+553 ASWTGYAMIKGSW
-566 YSGSGSVDVNT
+566 YSGPGSVDVNT
-577 TFLTDTGTSVG
+577 SFLTDTGSAVG
-588 STVALTSGGRSETV
+588 STITLKSGGRSETV

-607 VFANDTSD
+607 VFASD
-615 PGVFMSGSD
+615 ASSPYVFMSGSD
-624 LARIDPGQAPTQYYA
+624 LARIEPGLLPTQYFV
-639 GVKPG
+639 GVRPG
-644 ADPQAVANALDAKLD
+644 ADPQAVANALSATLNSGGQDASAK
-659 PSGPAPAAVAGILVT
+659 SQQGPAIAGIQVT
-674 PNDNGEL
+674 PNDNGQL
-681 IAVVTLI
+681 IAVVALI

-693 LLVVVAGLGVLNT
+693 LLIVVAGLGVLNT

-738 VTLIGLLA
+738 VTLIGLAA
-746 GIIGVPLGVL
+746 GIVAVPLGVL

-767 AANTDLPAAVISVY
+767 AANTDLPASVVAVY
-781 SWWQYVLLALAGLV
+781 PWWQYVLLALAGLV
-795 IAVMAALGPAG
+795 IAVAAALVPAG
-806 WAASTRTAF
+806 WAARTRTAF

>member
-1 VKAIIRAARGG
+1 MKAIIRAARGG

-33 SVLAVGMLV
+33 SVLAVGMLA
-42 DSQSPFDRGFAAQ
+42 DSRSPFDRGFAAQ
-55 HGADVTADMS
+55 NGADVTADMS

-76 TSHVSGV
+76 TAHVSGV
-83 TAVAGPF
+83 AAVAGPF
-90 PETMVG
+90 PETTVNG
-96 ARFAIPG
+96 SLAIPG
-103 ISGTGSIQVH
+103 IQGASSIPLH
-113 LVGRSSPNGP
+113 LVGRSSPDGP

-144 QAGPVSGGIQ
+144 QAGPLSGAIAI
-154 LGSTVTFPGAP
+154 GSTVTFPGAP
-165 GSPTL
+165 GSPKL

-182 ADAWVLPAEIAA
+182 ADAWVLPSEIAA
-194 LSGNGSQPQAQ
+194 LSGSGTHAAQPQAQ
-205 MLYRFSSASTVTAV
+205 MLYRFSGASTATAIH
-219 NADVRAL
+219 ADVSAV
-226 KAALPAGTVQGAA
+226 KAALPSGTVQDTA

-245 TAEQSNV
+245 ASEQSNV

-264 IALAMS
+264 IALVMS

-309 VAVPALAGCVVGT
+309 VAVPALAGCVTGT
-322 VLGVLLAIPILSQN
+322 VLGIVLSIPILSQN

-349 WVEVTVPLVILG
+349 WVDVTVPLVILS
-361 LTAVGAMLPALRA
+361 LTAIGAMLPALRA

-388 PRALRGYL
+388 PRAAHGYL

-401 GRLRRVP
+401 GRARRVP
-408 RAVTIG
+408 RAATIG

-442 VGLSATLNRVYVDL
+442 VGLSTTLNRVYADL

-463 LRLTPAPSGPVFV
+463 LRVHPLPSGQVLAQPGQGKKVMGFGPPSATPA
-476 QPGKVKTVT
+476 Q
-485 GATGGR
+485 
-491 KVKTVTGATGGG
+491 
-503 PAGASLAE
+503 
-511 QQAIAAALT
+511 QQAITAALT
-520 AQPDIAHWVPETD
+520 ASPDIAHWVAETD

-553 ASWTGYAIIKGSW
+553 ASWTGYAMIKGSW

-577 TFLTDTGTSVG
+577 SFLTDTGTSVG
-588 STVALTSGGRSETV
+588 STARLTSGGRSEVV

-607 VFANDTSD
+607 LFAPDASS
-615 PGVFMSGSD
+615 PYVYMSGSD
-624 LARIDPGQAPTQYYA
+624 LARIDPGQAPSQYYA

-644 ADPQAVANALDAKLD
+644 TDPQAAANALSAKL
-659 PSGPAPAAVAGILVT
+659 GAPGTGGAGIAGIQVT

-681 IAVVTLI
+681 IAVVALI
-688 ALLTI
+688 TLLTI
-693 LLVVVAGLGVLNT
+693 LLLVVAGLGVLNT

-738 VTLIGLLA
+738 VCAVGLLA
-746 GIIGVPLGVL
+746 GIVGVPLGVL

-767 AANTDLPAAVISVY
+767 AANTDVPAAVISVY

-795 IAVMAALGPAG
+795 IAVVAALGPAG
-806 WAASTRTAF
+806 WAARTRTAF

>member
-55 HGADVTADMS
+55 HGADVAADMS

-90 PETMVG
+90 PETTAG
-96 ARFAIPG
+96 AKFTIPG
-103 ISGTGSIQVH
+103 VSGTGNIQAH

-123 VDDLTLKSGH
+123 IDDLTLKSGH

-144 QAGPVSGGIQ
+144 QAGPVSGGLQ
-154 LGSTVTFPGAP
+154 LGSTVTIPGAP

-194 LSGNGSQPQAQ
+194 LSSPGSPPQAQ
-205 MLYRFSSASTVTAV
+205 MLYRFSSASTATAI
-219 NADVRAL
+219 NADESAL
-226 KAALPAGTVQGAA
+226 KAALPSGTVQGTA

-245 TAEQSNV
+245 TSERSNV

-294 IGFTPG
+294 IGFTPA

-309 VAVPALAGCVVGT
+309 VTVPALAGCVVGA

-374 GRMSATQA
+374 GRMSATRA

-388 PRALRGYL
+388 PRAAHGYL

-401 GRLRRVP
+401 GKVPRVP
-408 RAVTIG
+408 RAATIG

-420 RPARTAVTAG
+420 RPTRTAVTAV

-442 VGLSATLNRVYVDL
+442 IGLSTSLNRVYVDL
-456 RLSDTAP
+456 RLANTAP
-463 LRLTPAPSGPVFV
+463 LRLNPAPGGPVAA
-476 QPGKVKTVT
+476 QPGQGKKVI
-485 GATGGR
+485 GTGG
-491 KVKTVTGATGGG
+491 
-503 PAGASLAE
+503 PPSASPAE
-511 QQAIAAALT
+511 QRTIAAALT
-520 AQPDIAHWVPETD
+520 ADPDIAHWVPETD
-533 AQVGVAGLSQQ
+533 ATAGVAGLSQQ
-544 AQVTAFDGD
+544 AQVTAFDGN
-553 ASWTGYAIIKGSW
+553 ASWTGYPMIKGSW

-588 STVALTSGGRSETV
+588 STVTLTSGRRSETV

-607 VFANDTSD
+607 AFANDAGN

-644 ADPQAVANALDAKLD
+644 TDPQAAANVLSAKLSPNG
-659 PSGPAPAAVAGILVT
+659 PSTVAGIQVT

-746 GIIGVPLGVL
+746 GIVGVPLGVL

-781 SWWQYVLLALAGLV
+781 SWWQYILLGLAGLV
-795 IAVMAALGPAG
+795 IAVAAALGPAG
-806 WAASTRTAF
+806 WAARTRTAF

>member
-1 VKAIIRAARGG
+1 
-12 LGGRRLQA
+12 
-20 VVIGLVV
+20 
-27 LACTAA
+27 
-33 SVLAVGMLV
+33 VLAVGMLV

-55 HGADVTADMS
+55 HGAEVTADMS
-65 LSAASSAQLAA
+65 AAAATAVQLAA

-83 TAVAGPF
+83 TGVAGPF
-90 PETMVG
+90 PETT
-96 ARFAIPG
+96 AAAKFTIPG
-103 ISGTGSIQVH
+103 ISGAGIIQVH

-123 VDDLTLKSGH
+123 VDDLTLKAGH
-133 WPTAPDQVVWS
+133 WPTASDQVVWS
-144 QAGPVSGGIQ
+144 QAGPVSGGLQ
-154 LGSTVTFPGAP
+154 LGSTVTVPGAP
-165 GSPTL
+165 GSPVL

-194 LSGNGSQPQAQ
+194 LSSTGSAPQAQ
-205 MLYRFSSASTVTAV
+205 MLYRFAGASTATAI
-219 NADVRAL
+219 NADVSAL
-226 KAALPAGTVQGAA
+226 KAALPAGTVQETA

-245 TAEQSNV
+245 TAEKSNV

-264 IALAMS
+264 IALVMS
-270 VLIVANVVSGAVIAG
+270 VLIIANVVSGAVIAG

-294 IGFTPG
+294 IGFTPA
-300 QVTGSYVLQ
+300 QVTVSYVLQ
-309 VAVPALAGCVVGT
+309 VAVPALAGCVVGAL
-322 VLGVLLAIPILSQN
+322 LGVLLAIPILSQN

-349 WVEVTVPLVILG
+349 WVVVTVPLAILG
-361 LTAVGAMLPALRA
+361 LTTVGAMLPALRA
-374 GRMSATQA
+374 GRMSAVQA

-388 PRALRGYL
+388 PRPSRGYF

-401 GRLRRVP
+401 GKVRWAP

-420 RPARTAVTAG
+420 RPARTGVTAV

-442 VGLSATLNRVYVDL
+442 VGLSTSLNRVYADL
-456 RLSDTAP
+456 RLANTAP
-463 LRLTPAPSGPVFV
+463 LRIDPAPDGPVEV
-476 QPGKVKTVT
+476 QPGK
-485 GATGGR
+485 GR
-491 KVKTVTGATGGG
+491 KVIGTS
-503 PAGASLAE
+503 ASPAE
-511 QQAIAAALT
+511 QRTIAAALT
-520 AQPDIAHWVPETD
+520 ANPGIAHWVPETD
-533 AQVGVAGLSQQ
+533 AQVGVAELSQQ

-553 ASWTGYAIIKGSW
+553 ARWTGIPIIKGSW
-566 YSGSGSVDVNT
+566 YSGTGSVDVNT
-577 TFLTDTGTSVG
+577 AFLTDTGTSVG
-588 STVALTSGGRSETV
+588 STVTLTSGGRSQTV

-607 VFANDTSD
+607 SFTNDASD
-615 PGVFMSGSD
+615 PVVLMSGSG
-624 LARIDPGQAPTQYYA
+624 LARIDPGQTPTQYYA

-644 ADPQAVANALDAKLD
+644 TDPQRVANALEATLD
-659 PSGPAPAAVAGILVT
+659 PSGPIQGAVADIQVT

-681 IAVVTLI
+681 IAVVALI
-688 ALLTI
+688 TLLTI
-693 LLVVVAGLGVLNT
+693 LLIVVAGLGVLNT

-746 GIIGVPLGVL
+746 GIVAVPLGVL

-781 SWWQYVLLALAGLV
+781 PWWQYVLLALAGLV
-795 IAVMAALGPAG
+795 IAVAAALGPAG
-806 WAASTRTAF
+806 WAARTRTAF

>member
-1 VKAIIRAARGG
+1 
-12 LGGRRLQA
+12 
-20 VVIGLVV
+20 VIGLVV

-90 PETMVG
+90 PETTIAG
-96 ARFAIPG
+96 NFTIPG
-103 ISGTGSIQVH
+103 VGGASLIQVH
-113 LVGRSSPNGP
+113 LVGRSSPSGP
-123 VDDLTLKSGH
+123 VEDLTLKSGH

-144 QAGPVSGGIQ
+144 QAGPASGGLQ

-165 GSPTL
+165 HSPTL
-170 TVVGFA
+170 TVVGFV

-194 LSGNGSQPQAQ
+194 LSTSGSASQAQ
-205 MLYRFSSASTVTAV
+205 MLYRFSSASTATAI
-219 NADVRAL
+219 NIDDNAL
-226 KAALPAGTVQGAA
+226 KAALPAGTLQGTT
-239 SYLDVR
+239 SYLVVR
-245 TAEQSNV
+245 TSEQSNV
-252 AIWAPFIIAFGI
+252 AIWAPFIVAFGI
-264 IALAMS
+264 IALVMS
-270 VLIVANVVSGAVIAG
+270 VLIIANVVSGAVIAG

-294 IGFTPG
+294 IGFTPA

-309 VAVPALAGCVVGT
+309 VAVPALAGCVVGA
-322 VLGVLLAIPILSQN
+322 VLGILLAIPILSQN
-336 ASVYGVGSLSIPL
+336 ASVYGVGSLTVPL
-349 WVEVTVPLVILG
+349 WVTVSVPLVILG
-361 LTAVGAMLPALRA
+361 LTTVGAMLPALRA

-388 PRALRGYL
+388 PRAGRGYL

-401 GRLRRVP
+401 GRLSRVP
-408 RAVTIG
+408 RAATIG

-420 RPARTAVTAG
+420 RPARTGVTAV

-442 VGLSATLNRVYVDL
+442 VGLSATLHRVYTDL
-456 RLSDTAP
+456 RLADTAP
-463 LRLTPAPSGPVFV
+463 LRIYPASSGSVAV
-476 QPGKVKTVT
+476 QPGKGKQVN
-485 GATGGR
+485 GTGGQPS
-491 KVKTVTGATGGG
+491 AS
-503 PAGASLAE
+503 PAD
-511 QQAIAAALT
+511 QRAIAAALT
-520 AQPDIAHWVPETD
+520 ASPSIANWVPETD
-533 AQVGVAGLSQQ
+533 ATVGVAGLYLQ

-553 ASWTGYAIIKGSW
+553 ASWTGFALIKGAW

-577 TFLTDTGTSVG
+577 TFLTDTGSSVG
-588 STVALTSGGRSETV
+588 STVTLTSGGRSETV

-607 VFANDTSD
+607 AFANDSND
-615 PGVFMSGSD
+615 PDVFMSGSD
-624 LARIDPGQAPTQYYA
+624 LASIDPGQAPTEYYA

-644 ADPQAVANALDAKLD
+644 TSPQAVANMLDAKLD
-659 PSGPAPAAVAGILVT
+659 PSGPAPGYVGGIQVT

-681 IAVVTLI
+681 IAVVALI
-688 ALLTI
+688 TLLTI
-693 LLVVVAGLGVLNT
+693 LLIVVAGLGVLNT

-746 GIIGVPLGVL
+746 GVVGVPLGVL

-767 AANTDLPAAVISVY
+767 AANTGLPVSVISVY
-781 SWWQYVLLALAGLV
+781 SWWEYVLLALAGLV

-806 WAASTRTAF
+806 WAARTRTAF

>member
-1 VKAIIRAARGG
+1 MKALIQAARGG

-55 HGADVTADMS
+55 HGADVAADMS

-76 TSHVSGV
+76 TSHMSGV
-83 TAVAGPF
+83 TAVTGPL
-90 PETMVG
+90 PETT
-96 ARFAIPG
+96 AAAKFTIPG
-103 ISGTGSIQVH
+103 VRGAGRIQVH

-154 LGSTVTFPGAP
+154 LGSTVTVPGAP
-165 GSPTL
+165 GSPAL

-182 ADAWVLPAEIAA
+182 ADAWVLPAEITA
-194 LSGNGSQPQAQ
+194 LSSTGSAPQAQ
-205 MLYRFSSASTVTAV
+205 MLYRFSRASTATAI
-219 NADVRAL
+219 NADESAL
-226 KAALPAGTVQGAA
+226 KAALPAGTVQGTA

-245 TAEQSNV
+245 TSEQSNV

-264 IALAMS
+264 LALAMS

-294 IGFTPG
+294 IGFTPA

-309 VAVPALAGCVVGT
+309 VAVPALAGCVVGA

-374 GRMSATQA
+374 GRMSAARA

-388 PRALRGYL
+388 PRAAHGYL

-401 GRLRRVP
+401 GRVPRVP
-408 RAVTIG
+408 RAATIG

-420 RPARTAVTAG
+420 RPARTAVTAA

-442 VGLSATLNRVYVDL
+442 VGLSTTLNRVYVDL
-456 RLSDTAP
+456 RLADTAP
-463 LRLTPAPSGPVFV
+463 LRINPAPSGPVYV
-476 QPGKVKTVT
+476 QPGKHKTVA
-485 GATGGR
+485 GVVGS
-491 KVKTVTGATGGG
+491 
-503 PAGASLAE
+503 PGASPTE

-520 AQPDIAHWVPETD
+520 ADPDIAHWVPETG
-533 AQVGVAGLSQQ
+533 ATVGAAGLSQQ

-553 ASWTGYAIIKGSW
+553 ASWTGYPMIKGSW
-566 YSGSGSVDVNT
+566 YSGSGSVTVNT
-577 TFLTDTGTSVG
+577 TFLTDTGAWVG
-588 STVALTSGGRSETV
+588 STVTLTSGGRSETV

-607 VFANDTSD
+607 AFANDTND

-644 ADPQAVANALDAKLD
+644 TDPQAVANALDAKLS
-659 PSGPAPAAVAGILVT
+659 PHGPVAGAVAGIQVT

-746 GIIGVPLGVL
+746 GIVGVPLGVL

-781 SWWQYVLLALAGLV
+781 SWWQYILLGLAGLV
-795 IAVMAALGPAG
+795 IAVAAALGPAG
-806 WAASTRTAF
+806 WAARTRTAF

>member
-55 HGADVTADMS
+55 HGADVAADMS

-76 TSHVSGV
+76 TSHVPGV

-90 PETMVG
+90 PETMV
-96 ARFAIPG
+96 AAKFTIPG
-103 ISGTGSIQVH
+103 IGGTGNIEVH

-154 LGSTVTFPGAP
+154 LGSTVAIPGAP
-165 GSPTL
+165 GSPAL

-182 ADAWVLPAEIAA
+182 ADAWVLPAEITA
-194 LSGNGSQPQAQ
+194 LSGAGSAPQAQ
-205 MLYRFSSASTVTAV
+205 MLYRFSSASTATAI
-219 NADVRAL
+219 NADDSAL
-226 KAALPAGTVQGAA
+226 KAALPAGTVQGTA

-245 TAEQSNV
+245 TSEQSNV

-294 IGFTPG
+294 IGFTPA

-322 VLGVLLAIPILSQN
+322 VLGMLLAIPILSQN

-374 GRMSATQA
+374 GRMSATRA

-388 PRALRGYL
+388 PRAAHGYL

-401 GRLRRVP
+401 GRVPRVP
-408 RAVTIG
+408 RAATIG

-420 RPARTAVTAG
+420 RPARTAVTAV

-442 VGLSATLNRVYVDL
+442 VGLSTTLNRVYVDL
-456 RLSDTAP
+456 RLADTAP
-463 LRLTPAPSGPVFV
+463 LRLDPAPSGPVAV
-476 QPGKVKTVT
+476 QPGKGKTVI
-485 GATGGR
+485 GTGGS
-491 KVKTVTGATGGG
+491 
-503 PAGASLAE
+503 PSASPAE
-511 QQAIAAALT
+511 QRAIAAALT
-520 AQPDIAHWVPETD
+520 ADPDIAHWVPETD

-553 ASWTGYAIIKGSW
+553 ASWTGYPMIKGSW

-588 STVALTSGGRSETV
+588 STVTLTSGGRSETV
-602 RIAGE
+602 RIAGQA
-607 VFANDTSD
+607 FANDTSQ
-615 PGVFMSGSD
+615 PGVFMSGSE
-624 LARIDPGQAPTQYYA
+624 LARLDPGQAPTQYYA

-644 ADPQAVANALDAKLD
+644 TDPQAVANALSLKLD
-659 PSGPAPAAVAGILVT
+659 PNGPGPGIVAGIQVT

-693 LLVVVAGLGVLNT
+693 LLIVVAGLGVLNT

-746 GIIGVPLGVL
+746 GIVGVPLGVL

-767 AANTDLPAAVISVY
+767 AANTDLPATVISVY
-781 SWWQYVLLALAGLV
+781 SWWEYILLGLAGLV
-795 IAVMAALGPAG
+795 IAVAAALGPAG
-806 WAASTRTAF
+806 WAARTRTAF

>member
-1 VKAIIRAARGG
+1 MKAIIRAARGG

-33 SVLAVGMLV
+33 SVLAVGILV

-55 HGADVTADMS
+55 HGADVAADMS

-76 TSHVSGV
+76 TSHLSGV
-83 TAVAGPF
+83 TAVTGPF
-90 PETMVG
+90 PETT
-96 ARFAIPG
+96 AAAKFTIPG
-103 ISGTGSIQVH
+103 VSGTGNIQAH

-144 QAGPVSGGIQ
+144 QAGPVSGGLQ
-154 LGSTVTFPGAP
+154 LGSRLTIPGAP

-182 ADAWVLPAEIAA
+182 ADAWVLPAEITA
-194 LSGNGSQPQAQ
+194 LSSTGSQPQAQ
-205 MLYRFSSASTVTAV
+205 MLYRFSSASTATAI
-219 NADVRAL
+219 NADESAL
-226 KAALPAGTVQGAA
+226 KAALPAGTVQGTA

-245 TAEQSNV
+245 TSEQSNV

-264 IALAMS
+264 LALAMS

-294 IGFTPG
+294 IGFTPA

-309 VAVPALAGCVVGT
+309 VAVPALAGCVVGA

-336 ASVYGVGSLSIPL
+336 ASVYGVGSLSIPP
-349 WVEVTVPLVILG
+349 WVEVAVPLVILG

-374 GRMSATQA
+374 GRMSATRA

-388 PRALRGYL
+388 PRAAHGYL

-408 RAVTIG
+408 RAATIG

-420 RPARTAVTAG
+420 RPARTAVTAV

-442 VGLSATLNRVYVDL
+442 IGLSTTLNRVYVDL
-456 RLSDTAP
+456 RLANTAP
-463 LRLTPAPSGPVFV
+463 LRLNPAPSGPVAV
-476 QPGKVKTVT
+476 QPGQGKKVIGT
-485 GATGGR
+485 GR
-491 KVKTVTGATGGG
+491 S
-503 PAGASLAE
+503 PSASPAE

-520 AQPDIAHWVPETD
+520 ANPDIAHWVPETD
-533 AQVGVAGLSQQ
+533 ATVGVAGLSQQ

-553 ASWTGYAIIKGSW
+553 ASWTGYPIIKGSW

-588 STVALTSGGRSETV
+588 STVTLTSGGRSETA

-607 VFANDTSD
+607 AFANDTND

-644 ADPQAVANALDAKLD
+644 TAPQAVANALTGKLD
-659 PSGPAPAAVAGILVT
+659 PNGPAPGAVAGIQVT

-688 ALLTI
+688 VLLTI

-746 GIIGVPLGVL
+746 GIVAVPLGVL
-756 VHNGVVPVMGH
+756 VHDGVVPVMGH
-767 AANTDLPAAVISVY
+767 AANTDLPGAVISVY
-781 SWWQYVLLALAGLV
+781 SWWQYVLLGLAGLV
-795 IAVMAALGPAG
+795 IAIVAALGPAG
-806 WAASTRTAF
+806 WAARTRTAF

>member
-1 VKAIIRAARGG
+1 MKAIIRAARGG

-33 SVLAVGMLV
+33 SVLAVGILM

-55 HGADVTADMS
+55 HGADVAADMS
-65 LSAASSAQLAA
+65 RSAASPAQLAA

-90 PETMVG
+90 PETT
-96 ARFAIPG
+96 ATAKLTIPG
-103 ISGTGSIQVH
+103 VSGAGIIEVH
-113 LVGRSSPNGP
+113 LVGRSSPSGP

-154 LGSTVTFPGAP
+154 LGSTVTVPGVP
-165 GSPTL
+165 GSPAL

-194 LSGNGSQPQAQ
+194 LSSTGSAPQAQ
-205 MLYRFSSASTVTAV
+205 LLYR
-219 NADVRAL
+219 
-226 KAALPAGTVQGAA
+226 
-239 SYLDVR
+239 R

-264 IALAMS
+264 LALAMS

-294 IGFTPG
+294 IGFTPA

-309 VAVPALAGCVVGT
+309 VAVPALAGCVVGA

-349 WVEVTVPLVILG
+349 WVEVAVPLVILG

-374 GRMSATQA
+374 GRMSAAQA

-388 PRALRGYL
+388 PRAAHGYL

-401 GRLRRVP
+401 GRLP
-408 RAVTIG
+408 RAPRAATIG

-442 VGLSATLNRVYVDL
+442 FGLSATLHRVYVDL
-456 RLSDTAP
+456 RLADTAP
-463 LRLTPAPSGPVFV
+463 LRLDPAPSGPVLA
-476 QPGKVKTVT
+476 QPGKHKTVA
-485 GATGGR
+485 GVIGS
-491 KVKTVTGATGGG
+491 
-503 PAGASLAE
+503 PGASPAE

-520 AQPDIAHWVPETD
+520 ANPDIAHWAPETS

-544 AQVTAFDGD
+544 AQVTAFDGN
-553 ASWTGYAIIKGSW
+553 ASWTGYPVIKGSW

-577 TFLTDTGTSVG
+577 TFLTDTGTTVG
-588 STVALTSGGRSETV
+588 STVTLTSGGRSETV

-607 VFANDTSD
+607 AFANDTSE

-639 GVKPG
+639 GVRPG
-644 ADPQAVANALDAKLD
+644 TDPQAVANALTAKLD
-659 PSGPAPAAVAGILVT
+659 PNGPAPAAVAGIQVT

-681 IAVVTLI
+681 IAVISLI

-746 GIIGVPLGVL
+746 GIVGVPLGVL

-795 IAVMAALGPAG
+795 IAVVAALGPAG
-806 WAASTRTAF
+806 WAARTRTAF

>member
-1 VKAIIRAARGG
+1 
-12 LGGRRLQA
+12 
-20 VVIGLVV
+20 
-27 LACTAA
+27 
-33 SVLAVGMLV
+33 M
-42 DSQSPFDRGFAAQ
+42 
-55 HGADVTADMS
+55 
-65 LSAASSAQLAA
+65 
-76 TSHVSGV
+76 
-83 TAVAGPF
+83 
-90 PETMVG
+90 
-96 ARFAIPG
+96 
-103 ISGTGSIQVH
+103 
-113 LVGRSSPNGP
+113 
-123 VDDLTLKSGH
+123 
-133 WPTAPDQVVWS
+133 
-144 QAGPVSGGIQ
+144 
-154 LGSTVTFPGAP
+154 
-165 GSPTL
+165 
-170 TVVGFA
+170 
-176 NSITNT
+176 
-182 ADAWVLPAEIAA
+182 
-194 LSGNGSQPQAQ
+194 
-205 MLYRFSSASTVTAV
+205 
-219 NADVRAL
+219 
-226 KAALPAGTVQGAA
+226 QGAA

-309 VAVPALAGCVVGT
+309 VAVPALAGCVVGA

-388 PRALRGYL
+388 PRASRGYL

-463 LRLTPAPSGPVFV
+463 LRLTPAPSGPVLV
-476 QPGKVKTVT
+476 RPGKVKTV
-485 GATGGR
+485 R
-491 KVKTVTGATGGG
+491 GATGGG
-503 PAGASLAE
+503 PLGASPAE

-520 AQPDIAHWVPETD
+520 AQADIAHWVPETD

-588 STVALTSGGRSETV
+588 STVTLTSGGRSETV

-607 VFANDTSD
+607 AFGNDTSD

-624 LARIDPGQAPTQYYA
+624 LARIDPGQAPTRYYA

-644 ADPQAVANALDAKLD
+644 TDPQAVANALDAKLD
-659 PSGPAPAAVAGILVT
+659 PSGPAPAAVGGIQVT

-746 GIIGVPLGVL
+746 GIVGVPLGVL

-795 IAVMAALGPAG
+795 IAVVAALGPAG
-806 WAASTRTAF
+806 WAARTRTAF